1 MFSSHPYQSDSVS
14 CKLLWDSMS
23 ITLWRPWLMCGS
35 VSEWCYMT
43 KESLYRPKIL
53 LSFPNSMELSNIRH
67 PRIMK
72 HLIHPSSFL
81 LYFLL
86 SSCSSILWKQDKLFQ
101 QVFILFFC
109 IHFLILHLSLLPSL
123 PSMCLSICLFISLSL
138 THTPETIWQRQT
150 LSRGWKE
157 GNKGRHNKKLYER
170 GGVITTTWLI
180 NFILLCIYYTF
191 GKLPWNKVICTH
203 EFSFQLNFE
212 IFQGKDQVSVISFA
226 LIQSTPGT

>member
-123 PSMCLSICLFISLSL
+123 PSMCLSACLSLSL
-138 THTPETIWQRQT
+138 SHTHLKPSGR
-150 LSRGWKE
+150 
-157 GNKGRHNKKLYER
+157 GRHSQGDGRREIK
-170 GGVITTTWLI
+170 VDITGSYMKGDVL
-180 NFILLCIYYTF
+180 
-191 GKLPWNKVICTH
+191 
-203 EFSFQLNFE
+203 
-212 IFQGKDQVSVISFA
+212 
-226 LIQSTPGT
+226 